1 MASNFDFVN
10 REPQW
15 VNIAERARKAE
26 QGMAVAPEVVQR
38 EWIPVTRINMARIES
53 CLPC

>member
-26 QGMAVAPEVVQR
+26 QGMAIAPDLH
-38 EWIPVTRINMARIES
+38 NFA
-53 CLPC
+53 